1 MWVAAGK
8 IAIMKL
14 LIFLAFIL
22 SPILISAQTYESEDE
37 SGKVTYLKYYK

>member
-8 IAIMKL
+8 IAIMKS